1 MELFDLPLQRLD
13 AATHAAVFGDLPA
26 GLAADLHSPEVG
38 DLVLQLLDKGWR
50 SGQLSARIGALPA
63 GRDPVVA
70 VEALLRGFVPQ
81 VPPDARWREEKAL
94 RDHAR
99 SSAACEEPASEQ
111 SRQRW
116 IEQIR
121 ADLGTVKRTPKAP
134 TRRVRP
140 SCALCE
146 AESDYFVTREVRLCG
161 ACVAVL
167 ADSVPD
173 GPRVAA
179 GSRDSGSRLPEAG

>member
-63 GRDPVVA
+63 GRDPVA
-70 VEALLRGFVPQ
+70 TVEALLRGFLPQ
-81 VPPDARWREEKAL
+81 VPPDARWREEKAQ

-99 SSAACEEPASEQ
+99 SGAAFEEPASEE

-116 IEQIR
+116 IQQIR
-121 ADLGTVKRTPKAP
+121 ADLGTAKRAPKPP

-146 AESDYFVTREVRLCG
+146 AESDYFVTREVRLCD
-161 ACVAVL
+161 ACVAIL
-167 ADSVPD
+167 AASVTD
-173 GPRVAA
+173 GPRVVA
-179 GSRDSGSRLPEAG
+179 GGHASGSRLPEAG

>member
-63 GRDPVVA
+63 GRDPVA
-70 VEALLRGFVPQ
+70 TVEALLHGFLPQ
-81 VPPDARWREEKAL
+81 VPPDARWREEKAQ

-99 SSAACEEPASEQ
+99 SGAAFEEPASEE

-116 IEQIR
+116 IQQIR
-121 ADLGTVKRTPKAP
+121 ADLGTAKRAPKPP

-146 AESDYFVTREVRLCG
+146 AESDYFVTREVRLCD
-161 ACVAVL
+161 ACVAIL
-167 ADSVPD
+167 AASVTD
-173 GPRVAA
+173 GPRVVA
-179 GSRDSGSRLPEAG
+179 GGHASGSRLPEAG